1 MTQVTLKTI
10 EGNKE
15 VSETFEIKAMN
26 VFQIMRLSK
35 ELNNL
40 LGDIKG
46 NEHLKNALNN
56 FFDTTAANK
65 ERNNEA
71 IKKARAEGRDVL
83 AAEIY
88 STRDAVSQVGG
99 DFIND
104 VLGSLQ
110 ILLEDAPETL
120 TELIATAS
128 NIDSNVVKSQDLYVF
143 LDIFDAVVEVNDIQ
157 KLVERLKKSSSSLKK
172 VAEALFPKADKADE
186 NKPAAAV
193 TQ

>member
-15 VSETFEIKAMN
+15 VSETFEIKPMN
-26 VFQIMRLSK
+26 VFQVMRLSK
-35 ELNNL
+35 EINNL
-40 LGDIKG
+40 LSDIKG

-56 FFDTTAANK
+56 YFEQSAANK
-65 ERNNEA
+65 EKNNEA
-71 IKKARAEGRDVL
+71 IKKAQAEGRDVL

-88 STRDAVSQVGG
+88 STRDTVSQVGG

-104 VLGSLQ
+104 ILGSLE
-110 ILLEDAPETL
+110 ILLSDAPETL

-143 LDIFDAVVEVNDIQ
+143 LDIFDAVVEVNDIN
-157 KLVERLKKSSSSLKK
+157 KLVERLKKSSTSLKK
-172 VAEALFPKADKADE
+172 VTETLFPKAED
-186 NKPAAAV
+186 NKVETA
-193 TQ
+193 TKQQ

>member
-15 VSETFEIKAMN
+15 VSETFEIKPMN
-26 VFQIMRLSK
+26 VFQVMRLSK
-35 ELNNL
+35 EVNNL
-40 LGDIKG
+40 LSDIKG

-56 FFDTTAANK
+56 YFETSAANK
-65 ERNNEA
+65 EKNNA
-71 IKKARAEGRDVL
+71 AVKKAQAEGRDVL

-88 STRDAVSQVGG
+88 STRDTISQVGG

-104 VLGSLQ
+104 ILGSLE
-110 ILLEDAPETL
+110 ILLSDAPETL

-172 VAEALFPKADKADE
+172 VAEALFPKAED
-186 NKPAAAV
+186 NKVEAA
-193 TQ
+193 TKQQ

>member
-15 VSETFEIKAMN
+15 VSETFEIKPMN
-26 VFQIMRLSK
+26 VFQVMRLSK
-35 ELNNL
+35 EVNNL
-40 LGDIKG
+40 LSDIKG

-56 FFDTTAANK
+56 YFETSAANK
-65 ERNNEA
+65 EKNNEA
-71 IKKARAEGRDVL
+71 VKKAQAEGRDVL

-88 STRDAVSQVGG
+88 STRDTISQVGG

-104 VLGSLQ
+104 ILGSLE
-110 ILLEDAPETL
+110 ILLSDAPETL

-157 KLVERLKKSSSSLKK
+157 KLVERLKKSSTSLKK
-172 VAEALFPKADKADE
+172 VTETLFPKAEDNKAE
-186 NKPAAAV
+186 A
-193 TQ
+193 TTSQQ

>member
-15 VSETFEIKAMN
+15 VSETFEIKPMN
-26 VFQIMRLSK
+26 VFQVMRLSK
-35 ELNNL
+35 EINNL
-40 LGDIKG
+40 LSDIKG

-56 FFDTTAANK
+56 YFEQSAANK
-65 ERNNEA
+65 EKNNEA
-71 IKKARAEGRDVL
+71 IKEAQAEGRDVL

-88 STRDAVSQVGG
+88 STRDTVSQVGG

-104 VLGSLQ
+104 ILGSLE
-110 ILLEDAPETL
+110 ILLSDAPETL

-143 LDIFDAVVEVNDIQ
+143 LDIFDAVVEVNDIN
-157 KLVERLKKSSSSLKK
+157 KLVERLKKSSTSLKK
-172 VAEALFPKADKADE
+172 VTETLFPKAED
-186 NKPAAAV
+186 NKVETA
-193 TQ
+193 TKQQ

>member
-15 VSETFEIKAMN
+15 VSETFEIKPMN

-56 FFDTTAANK
+56 YFEQSAANK
-65 ERNNEA
+65 EKNNEV
-71 IKKARAEGRDVL
+71 IEKAQAEGRDVL
-83 AAEIY
+83 AEQIY
-88 STRDAVSQVGG
+88 STRDTLSQVGG

-104 VLGSLQ
+104 ILGSLE
-110 ILLEDAPETL
+110 ILLSDAPETL

-143 LDIFDAVVEVNDIQ
+143 LDIFDAVVEVNDVN

-172 VAEALFPKADKADE
+172 VAEALFPKADE
-186 NKPAAAV
+186 NKSEAA
-193 TQ
+193 TNQQ